1 MTTET
6 FQLPF
11 QEQIDFLKQ
20 KVRLPTLTHRDISSR
35 GHDRAFVVA
44 GAMKADLLNDL
55 HNAVNKAVAEGQSF
69 KQFQD
74 GFDDILGKHGW
85 LNGTDKEYK
94 AWRAKVIYQTN
105 MRTSHAAGRYKQMTD
120 PEVLKRRPY
129 WRYRHNTVE
138 NPRIQ
143 HQRWDGL
150 VLPADSQFWK
160 INFPPNGYGC
170 KCTVEAINERQ
181 LKAMGKTKPDDE
193 PSYDDNRTDF
203 LSAPG
208 ASWYPDLN
216 KYPEPIATNYVAENM
231 RDGVFDRWLSRIA
244 TQVDDEIAK
253 PEYKGL
259 SKEQTIEKLRKLDK
273 REQYPVAVVPKAFQ
287 DLLGISTQVLM
298 FSEYDAIKQAFSRL
312 GDKNFS
318 FDAYRD
324 VQYIL
329 QDPNNIIRETKT
341 GNEQMTVWLQRGD
354 KSYMAVLQQTKTGKG
369 LFLKSFRLAD
379 GEREVKRALVNAKGV
394 LLYEKE

>member
-1 MTTET
+1 MATS

-20 KVRLPTLTHRDISSR
+20 KVNLPTATYKDIDSR
-35 GHDRAFVVA
+35 QHDRAFVVA

-55 HNAVNKAVAEGQSF
+55 HNAVNQAVANGQSF

-94 AWRAKVIYQTN
+94 AWRARVIYQTN

-120 PEVLKRRPY
+120 PDVLKRRPY
-129 WRYRHNTVE
+129 WVYRHNSTE
-138 NPRIQ
+138 NPRIL
-143 HQRWDGL
+143 HKRWNGL
-150 VLPADSQFWK
+150 VLPADAQFWK
-160 INFPPNGYGC
+160 VNFAPNGWGC
-170 KCTVEAINERQ
+170 QCDVYAINERQ

-193 PSYDDNRTDF
+193 PSFDDDRKDF

-216 KYPEPIATNYVAENM
+216 KYPEPIATDYVAENM

-259 SKEQTIEKLRKLDK
+259 SKEQTIERLRKLDK
-273 REQYPVAVVPKAFQ
+273 REQYPVAVIPKAFQ
-287 DLLGISTQVLM
+287 DLLGISTQALM

-329 QDPNNIIRETKT
+329 QNPNNIIRETKD
-341 GNEQMTVWLQRGD
+341 GNQQMTIWLQRGD

-379 GEREVKRALVNAKGV
+379 GEREVKRALINAKGV

>member
-129 WRYRHNTVE
+129 WVYRHNSTE
-138 NPRIQ
+138 NPRIL
-143 HQRWDGL
+143 HKRWNGL
-150 VLPADSQFWK
+150 VLPADAQFWK
-160 INFPPNGYGC
+160 VNFAPNGWGC
-170 KCTVEAINERQ
+170 QCDVYAINERQ

>member
-129 WRYRHNTVE
+129 WRYRHNTIE

-143 HQRWDGL
+143 HERWNNL

-170 KCTVEAINERQ
+170 KCDVYAINERQ